1 MDMAAASA
9 KTKKNKT
16 SLRDIPR
23 IKPKAKDIEDKGL
36 FAKGGFD
43 VFFLIFVCL
52 LLTFGIVMMFSASYV
67 SAKYSAKTG
76 YDPLYY
82 LKRQGAFA
90 IVGVVVMLVI
100 SKINY
105 NVFRKFAPIIFV
117 LSLALLAL
125 VLVAPAQVEGK
136 EQFKRWLEIPGVHF
150 RFQPSEVAKF
160 GLIIFL
166 AWSFERHRKF
176 IEESWAATAAYL
188 FIVVMFAGLVY
199 LEDHLSGAILM
210 LGIGVIM
217 SFLGGLN
224 WKIYA
229 IGAAVA
235 VIGIILIVSKPE
247 VFLKG
252 YMAERITSWLNKD
265 YTDTDTRW
273 QTNQSL
279 FALGSGG
286 FFGLGLG
293 NSKQKF
299 LYLPEPQ
306 NDFIF
311 AIVGEELG
319 FFRCAL
325 IILLFAALVFRGFVI
340 AMRAKS
346 MFERL
351 LVLGISLQVGL
362 QTILNILVVT
372 DLMPNTGISLPFFS
386 YGGTALVMQLVE
398 MGIVLAV
405 SRSGDRKKRAKK
417 DA

>member
-1 MDMAAASA
+1 MASTSA
-9 KTKKNKT
+9 NAKKKKT

-52 LLTFGIVMMFSASYV
+52 LLTFGVVMMFSASYV
-67 SAKYSAKTG
+67 SAKYSVKTG

-90 IVGVVVMLVI
+90 VAGVVIMLVI

-105 NVFRKFAPIIFV
+105 NVFRKFAPIIFGV
-117 LSLALLAL
+117 SLALLLL
-125 VLVAPAQVEGK
+125 VLVAPAEVDGK
-136 EQFKRWLEIPGVHF
+136 EQFKRWLEIPGIHF

-166 AWSFERHRKF
+166 AWSFERHKKF
-176 IEESWAATAAYL
+176 IEAKWYITALYL
-188 FIVVMFAGLVY
+188 AIIILFAGLVY
-199 LEDHLSGAILM
+199 MEDHLSGAILM
-210 LGIGVIM
+210 LGIGVVM

-229 IGAAVA
+229 VGAAVA
-235 VIGIILIVSKPE
+235 IIAVIIVVTKPE
-247 VFLKG
+247 LFLKG

-265 YTDTDTRW
+265 YTDTDARW

-286 FFGLGLG
+286 VFGLGLG

-319 FFRCAL
+319 FIGCAL
-325 IILLFAALVFRGFVI
+325 IIILFALLIWRGFAI
-340 AMRAKS
+340 ALKARS
-346 MFERL
+346 TFGRL
-351 LVLGISLQVGL
+351 LVMGIVVQVGL

-372 DLMPNTGISLPFFS
+372 DSMPNTGISLPFFS
-386 YGGTALVMQLVE
+386 YGGSSLVMLLAE
-398 MGIVLAV
+398 MGVVLSV
-405 SRSGDRKKRAKK
+405 SRNSRINKKV
-417 DA
+417 